1 MNKTPTLLFTLIGLT
16 LSLSAIT
23 TIPTPAYTA
32 GGDNDDDN
40 KQKVEDC
47 SAAAMADC
55 DWNDV
60 VEQIKIQYRVG
71 TD

>member
-23 TIPTPAYTA
+23 TIPTPAVYA

-40 KQKVEDC
+40 KQKVEDG